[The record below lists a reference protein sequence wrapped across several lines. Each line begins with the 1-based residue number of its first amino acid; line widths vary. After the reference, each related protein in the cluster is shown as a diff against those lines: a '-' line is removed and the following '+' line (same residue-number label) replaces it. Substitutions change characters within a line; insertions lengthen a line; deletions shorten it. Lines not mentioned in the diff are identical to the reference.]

1 MWERSV
7 CISQEEGMEE
17 KKRTGETAFLTE
29 GTASARAE
37 GRCGVFM
44 EPPVLEGRGGG
55 GQPGRARL
63 GNEQHCPP
71 TEAFV
76 LRGVE
81 GNAAIKVQ
89 ATGDR
94 C

>member
-44 EPPVLEGRGGG
+44 EPPVLEGHGGG
-55 GQPGRARL
+55 GSREEQGWVMSSVARPRRHL
-63 GNEQHCPP
+63 S
-71 TEAFV
+71 
-76 LRGVE
+76 
-81 GNAAIKVQ
+81 
-89 ATGDR
+89 
-94 C
+94 